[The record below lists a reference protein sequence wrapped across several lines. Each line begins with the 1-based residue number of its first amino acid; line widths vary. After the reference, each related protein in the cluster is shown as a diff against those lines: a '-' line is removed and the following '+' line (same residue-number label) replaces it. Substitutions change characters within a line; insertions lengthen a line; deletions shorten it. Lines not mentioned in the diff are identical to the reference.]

1 MGVRDLSYTEHLMRL
16 KTVLIYSLAMVLLS
30 ACSTSAPFK
39 SLMAGVCS
47 DQQKQLV
54 TDHIKSQI
62 SAISKQD
69 WPLAYS
75 FASKSFQESIDIKS
89 FEVIIIDS
97 YSILINNDGL
107 TFGGCEIKENKI
119 FQQVTVVSSDDKSE
133 LSYRLSAVDE
143 KLGVEAANR
152 VDPGEALKT

>member
-1 MGVRDLSYTEHLMRL
+1 MRF
-16 KTVLIYSLAMVLLS
+16 KTVLINSLVMVFLT

-47 DQQKQLV
+47 DEQKRLV
-54 TDHIKSQI
+54 TEHINSQV

-89 FEVIIIDS
+89 FEVIITDS
-97 YSILINNDGL
+97 YSILINNEGL

-119 FQQVTVVSSDDKSE
+119 FQEVTVVSSADKSE

-152 VDPGEALKT
+152 VQPGEALKT

>member
-1 MGVRDLSYTEHLMRL
+1 MRF
-16 KTVLIYSLAMVLLS
+16 KTVLINSLVMVLLT

-47 DQQKQLV
+47 DEQKRLV
-54 TDHIKSQI
+54 TEHINSQV

-89 FEVIIIDS
+89 FEVIITDS
-97 YSILINNDGL
+97 YSILINNEGL

-119 FQQVTVVSSDDKSE
+119 FQEVTVVSSDDKSE
-133 LSYRLSAVDE
+133 LSYRLSVVDE

-152 VDPGEALKT
+152 VQPDEALKT